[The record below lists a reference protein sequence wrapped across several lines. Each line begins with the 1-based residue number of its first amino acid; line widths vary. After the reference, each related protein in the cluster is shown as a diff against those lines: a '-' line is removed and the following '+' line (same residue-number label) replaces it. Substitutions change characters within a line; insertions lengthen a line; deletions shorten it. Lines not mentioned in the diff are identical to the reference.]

1 MLPSEEVVPPLG
13 PRPPSGRRTV
23 PVQVCWAA
31 GALRNVMQCFG
42 IRRPSR
48 RLSRSRELYLQ
59 EQSLKVAAL
68 NGQRLGKG
76 FKGPEIR
83 GGWEGSWSRT
93 QTVCLGAWTCLVL
106 L

>member
-1 MLPSEEVVPPLG
+1 
-13 PRPPSGRRTV
+13 
-23 PVQVCWAA
+23 
-31 GALRNVMQCFG
+31 MQCFG
-42 IRRPSR
+42 VRRPSR

-106 L
+106 LRVYASQWGCFCRAAMSCEYWGDW